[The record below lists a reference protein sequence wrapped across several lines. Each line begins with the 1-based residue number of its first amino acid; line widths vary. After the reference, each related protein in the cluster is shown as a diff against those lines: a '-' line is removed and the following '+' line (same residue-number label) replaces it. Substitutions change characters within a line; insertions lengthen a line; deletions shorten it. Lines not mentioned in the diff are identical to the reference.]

1 MTAANHNNCPAIILL
16 FKRIVQ
22 ASCCYLLDSAIRL
35 VGYIVMVFCD
45 FAIIY
50 TFDKLKYI
58 NEHVKY
64 YAKMKAGG

>member
-1 MTAANHNNCPAIILL
+1 MPPSSRGEVGQHGCLNH
-16 FKRIVQ
+16 VVVVYH
-22 ASCCYLLDSAIRL
+22 YLLDSAIYL

-58 NEHVKY
+58 NERVKY